1 MLSSMKL
8 WEVEDFHCLWFN
20 TSVWSV
26 LKQHST
32 LFLTHNRDTSVM
44 DKVCCKW
51 VKVSRKTARPER
63 RQALLYSNGV
73 NFLTKTMRAG
83 EQWWGTW
90 WVIPKCMSQMSSP
103 EWLGWPLALKKS
115 WRTWLLAETCPS
127 DSLPPH
133 RCCTL
138 CPTLTHWELCDH
150 WHWAAGFLVSTLKTA
165 LVYNG

>member
-51 VKVSRKTARPER
+51 VKVSRKTARAER

-103 EWLGWPLALKKS
+103 EWLWVGTAQPRPHQNAHRSGRKCS
-115 WRTWLLAETCPS
+115 RG
-127 DSLPPH
+127 PPH
-133 RCCTL
+133 QCPGPGKRAGTL
-138 CPTLTHWELCDH
+138 REKE
-150 WHWAAGFLVSTLKTA
+150 GIEK
-165 LVYNG
+165 GER